1 MTKKGYCVA
10 LTGGIACGKSTV
22 AETWRRCGA
31 DILDADAVGHELI
44 APGGECTEAVVRE
57 FGPEVRA
64 ADGGVDRARLGTL
77 VFADLHARA
86 RLNGLLHPAVI
97 RRVRAWAA
105 DIRRQGRLGVAVIPL
120 LYEVGFEKE
129 WELLRLPVKL
139 TGFLLLHVPVLII
152 LFWGLLEV
160 DRLSVPGLVIGAI
173 AGAGGMVPLLVHK
186 IFFYHKGRFS
196 LAISNLVIFLNAAAG
211 LTTLILS
218 IRAY

>member
-1 MTKKGYCVA
+1 MRGWKPRPWLRQNRGSCMTKKGYCVA

-129 WELLRLPVKL
+129 WDAVVCVASAEKTMLERLAGRGLSPAEAQARIDSQWPVREK
-139 TGFLLLHVPVLII
+139 TARA
-152 LFWGLLEV
+152 
-160 DRLSVPGLVIGAI
+160 DRVIENNG
-173 AGAGGMVPLLVHK
+173 
-186 IFFYHKGRFS
+186 S
-196 LAISNLVIFLNAAAG
+196 LAELEEKSRTVWKELFEQG
-211 LTTLILS
+211 G
-218 IRAY
+218 

>member
-1 MTKKGYCVA
+1 MKI
-10 LTGGIACGKSTV
+10 LTLFY
-22 AETWRRCGA
+22 
-31 DILDADAVGHELI
+31 ILNA
-44 APGGECTEAVVRE
+44 
-57 FGPEVRA
+57 
-64 ADGGVDRARLGTL
+64 TL
-77 VFADLHARA
+77 L
-86 RLNGLLHPAVI
+86 LLHEI
-97 RRVRAWAA
+97 
-105 DIRRQGRLGVAVIPL
+105 
-120 LYEVGFEKE
+120 ESGFEKE

-139 TGFLLLHVPVLII
+139 TGFLLLHIPVLII